1 MTKIYYNGNRMNTP
15 LNRFKH
21 SMKVLFKRALLIAI
35 LVGVVVG
42 VVRLTT
48 NDEVKPIQVNIKSE
62 LDRIQEEEVFK
73 KETILRARQVANDRK
88 MEQENLRHKESV
100 KKIESE
106 YESIRIEEIQLV
118 EGGVSLK

>member
-88 MEQENLRHKESV
+88 MEQDNLRHKE
-100 KKIESE
+100 
-106 YESIRIEEIQLV
+106 
-118 EGGVSLK
+118 